1 MNIRL
6 PILIIFFVFPTFFFV
21 QTHPCLGQHF
31 SLLAKN
37 EEPISPQEDSIQ
49 GTPPGV
55 EEYEKEK
62 IAKMKRNIGR
72 RLLTVKKINPAEFYE
87 SPDDLER
94 TLKIKREKE
103 GLIIMEVVQNQS
115 GNMNFYKVKFDTG
128 QIGYL
133 SADANY
139 LEIKIKEGKL
149 ISVPKRGSPRK
160 MSVSQS
166 RALASQ
172 AVELVKNHPTPAG
185 SVEKRMTD
193 EKAKSFPYPT
203 WRYEAKEIGGKKFRI
218 LQYVE
223 ERSAPPFVRTWT
235 VDLSTREIKPE
246 NLAAKEMYR

>member
-1 MNIRL
+1 
-6 PILIIFFVFPTFFFV
+6 LIIFFVFSCFFFV
-21 QTHPCLGQHF
+21 QTHPCHGQHF

-37 EEPISPQEDSIQ
+37 EEPISPNEDSIQ
-49 GTPPGV
+49 GTPPGI

-72 RLLTVKKINPAEFYE
+72 RLMFVRTTNPAEFYE

-94 TLKIKREKE
+94 PLKIKSEKE
-103 GLIIMEVVQNQS
+103 GLIITEVVQNQL

-149 ISVPKRGSPRK
+149 ISAPKRGTAK
-160 MSVSQS
+160 KKSVSPS
-166 RALASQ
+166 RSLASQ

-185 SVEKRMTD
+185 SVEKRMKD

-203 WRYEAKEIGGKKFRI
+203 WRYEAKEIGSKKFRVS
-218 LQYVE
+218 QYVE
-223 ERSAPPFVRTWT
+223 GRSAPPFVRTWT
-235 VDLSTREIKPE
+235 VDLSTREIRPE